1 MLSLA
6 GVFPPVITP
15 FVNEKI
21 ALKQMADNLRKWNKF
36 DLAGYVVLGSNGENV
51 MLTDQ
56 ESFQVVET
64 VVKHTPKDRKIIIGA
79 GRESTRNTVNF
90 IRKVSR
96 IGGDAVLVVTP
107 HYYRDDMKEASI
119 LKYYQEVAE
128 GSPLP
133 VIVYN
138 VPKFTGLEIPV
149 EVVARL
155 SEHSNIIGAK
165 DSSGNITYQQT
176 ILSLQLKN
184 FQLLSGSANTLM
196 VSLMIGAVGAILAL
210 ANIAPEQC
218 LQIYQHILKAELEPA
233 RKLQLDIIR
242 LNQLTTGV
250 YGIGGLKYALDRAGF
265 FGGAPRS
272 PLRLPEEK
280 GQQLI
285 DAELKKFGII

>member
-6 GVFPPVITP
+6 GIFPPVVTP
-15 FVNEKI
+15 LINQEI
-21 ALKQMADNLRKWNKF
+21 ALEKMADNLRKWNEYA
-36 DLAGYVVLGSNGENV
+36 LAGYVVLGSNGENV

-64 VVKHTPKDRKIIIGA
+64 AIKNAPKNKKIIIGA
-79 GRESTRNTVNF
+79 GRESTHNTLHF
-90 IRKVSR
+90 IKEVSR

-107 HYYRDDMKEASI
+107 HYYRNDMKEASI
-119 LKYYQEVAE
+119 LKYYQEVAG
-128 GSPLP
+128 GSTLP
-133 VIVYN
+133 VILYN

-149 EVVARL
+149 EVVAKL
-155 SEHSNIIGAK
+155 SQHPNIIGMK
-165 DSSGNITYQQT
+165 DSSGNITYQQS
-176 ILSLQLKN
+176 ILSLQLEK

-196 VSLMIGAVGAILAL
+196 VSLMMGAMGAILAL
-210 ANIAPEQC
+210 ANIAPQQC
-218 LQIYQHILKAELEPA
+218 VQIYQHLLNRELELA

-272 PLRLPEEK
+272 PLCLPDEK

-285 DAELKKFGII
+285 DAELKKLGII